1 MGDRINRKQAFT
13 LAFFEQ
19 GKAGVKTGD
28 AVRGSHGKRSIAE
41 RRGPENL
48 AAQRAATTSNLVG
61 SFAGR
66 DRLVGIWPGYT
77 RRGRGIFNSRHGRL
91 RRFNFWL
98 FFRLGRACLMQFVRK
113 IVFGLLK
120 FFQRL
125 THSAREFRQLLR
137 AKEQQDQEENENP
150 LRSLEDIQNARNET
164 HIARLNIRPFVE
176 VARQF
181 NLTNASF
188 LTLWKQVARIA
199 VLALRVRH
207 GLVLQEVLQPWLKR
221 LRNTFVN
228 FLFIVREIAR

>member
-1 MGDRINRKQAFT
+1 MPF
-13 LAFFEQ
+13 
-19 GKAGVKTGD
+19 AGV
-28 AVRGSHGKRSIAE
+28 HGRRSIAK
-41 RRGPENL
+41 RRGPENF
-48 AAQRAATTSNLVG
+48 AARRAATTSNLIG
-61 SFAGR
+61 SFAGG
-66 DRLVGIWPGYT
+66 DRLVGIWPCCI
-77 RRGRGIFNSRHGRL
+77 RRGCGIFNSRHGRL
-91 RRFNFWL
+91 GRFNFWL
-98 FFRLGRACLMQFVRK
+98 FVRLGRACLMQFVRK

-207 GLVLQEVLQPWLKR
+207 GLVLQEVLQPWSKR